1 MTAPTT
7 RATPKIALD
16 QRATSRHDNAL
27 QGPSQFRL
35 RGLPAGALCRHWLK
49 GNNARS
55 FGIYLWR
62 PVCCAPK
69 PTLIQGERN
78 RKMAEH
84 RRIWPLLVYGGLA
97 AIAAA
102 RRGVIER
109 TRASWDHVA
118 ARHPYRTTYP
128 APDETSEVRGDSH
141 PATQAD
147 LDKRPREQ
155 FENDQPISA
164 QLHRAKEQGR
174 GRHAVAPWQI
184 PWAGWKDILWRV
196 YASVNDNRLLAVAA
210 GVVFYSLLAI
220 FPAIAAFV
228 SLYGLIAD
236 ASTIDS
242 HLSLAAGVFPAGAVD
257 ILHEQITR
265 LTTKSDAKLGLGFIT
280 GLAIALWSANA
291 GMKAIIDALNVV
303 YDEKEKRSFV
313 KLNLLSLLFTLV
325 AIVSLMIALA
335 AVVIAPIIFS
345 VIGLSSF
352 FSLAI
357 VVLRWPLLLVLA
369 AVALAAIYR
378 YGPSR
383 TEARWQWLSVG
394 SAAAALGWL
403 ITSVLFSWYI
413 AHFGAYNATYG
424 SLGAAVGMMMWMWI
438 SAIVIL
444 LGGELNAEIE
454 HQTARDSTVGSEK
467 PLGRRGAVMADT
479 IGAARSQ

>member
-1 MTAPTT
+1 M
-7 RATPKIALD
+7 
-16 QRATSRHDNAL
+16 
-27 QGPSQFRL
+27 
-35 RGLPAGALCRHWLK
+35 PA
-49 GNNARS
+49 
-55 FGIYLWR
+55 
-62 PVCCAPK
+62 
-69 PTLIQGERN
+69 LIQGERN
-78 RKMAEH
+78 KKMAEH
-84 RRIWPLLVYGGLA
+84 RRIWPLLVYAGLA

-102 RRGVIER
+102 RRKETER
-109 TRASWDHVA
+109 TPEDGSYGTLRK
-118 ARHPYRTTYP
+118 PYRTIYP
-128 APDETSEVRGDSH
+128 APDESSETSGESCSAPD
-141 PATQAD
+141 P
-147 LDKRPREQ
+147 DKRAKEQ
-155 FENDQPISA
+155 VENDQPISA
-164 QLHRAKEQGR
+164 QLRRAKEQGR
-174 GRHAVAPWQI
+174 GRHAVAPWHI
-184 PWAGWKDILWRV
+184 PSAGWEAIFWRV
-196 YASVNDNRLLAVAA
+196 DASVIDNRLLAVAA

-228 SLYGLIAD
+228 SLSGLIAD

-242 HLSLAAGVFPAGAVD
+242 HLSLASGVFPAGAVD

-265 LTTKSDAKLGLGFIT
+265 LTAKGDAKLSLGFIT

-325 AIVSLMIALA
+325 AILSLMIALA
-335 AVVIAPIIFS
+335 AVVVAPIIFS

-394 SAAAALGWL
+394 SAAAAIGWL
-403 ITSVLFSWYI
+403 ITSALFSLYI

-444 LGGELNAEIE
+444 LGAELNAEIE
-454 HQTARDSTVGSEK
+454 HQTAKDSTVGTEK
-467 PLGRRGAVMADT
+467 PLGERGAGRADP
-479 IGAARSQ
+479 IGAPR